1 MAEPAADF
9 KSYWDTTLGDLG
21 RLPACP
27 EVTLV
32 PLRTND
38 LATLY
43 GVHLTSLGAYRIF
56 GYLSIPAGEGP
67 FPAIY
72 YTPRYQSVVQPV
84 PQGTSNETRRHVITF
99 SLAARGQRNA
109 DEPFA
114 AAYPG
119 WLTTNITDP
128 ERYVFKGVVADC
140 VRGLEFLT
148 GRAEVDPAR
157 IAIVGNDLAFITAAL
172 GSGATHVAT
181 APELFVGAP
190 ELNPT
195 KSVGY
200 PRAEISDHLRHSPS
214 DFGVICQTLALY
226 DLRGFAP
233 LVTIPRLIMAG
244 PAGPALDSEAL
255 APLISSAI
263 GTNAT
268 MRESEQSGY
277 KDGLALMSWLANQ
290 LRMPDPN
297 VLLPPAWR

>member
-1 MAEPAADF
+1 MAEPAPDF
-9 KSYWDTTLGDLG
+9 KSYWAATLDDLG
-21 RLPACP
+21 QFPACP

-43 GVHLTSLGAYRIF
+43 GVRLTSLGAYRVF

-84 PQGTSNETRRHVITF
+84 PQGTSNELRRHVITF

-109 DEPFA
+109 DQPFA
-114 AAYPG
+114 ADFPG

-128 ERYVFKGVVADC
+128 ERYVFRGVVADC

-157 IAIVGNDLAFITAAL
+157 VAIVGNDLAFITAAL
-172 GSGATHVAT
+172 GTGATHVAA
-181 APELFVGAP
+181 APELFFGAP
-190 ELNPT
+190 EIKPT

-200 PRAEISDHLRHSPS
+200 PRAEFSDHLRQSPS
-214 DFGVICQTLALY
+214 DFDAICRILALY

-233 LVTIPRLIMAG
+233 SVTIPRLIMAG
-244 PAGPALDSEAL
+244 PAGSSLNGEAL
-255 APLISSAI
+255 APLISSAT
-263 GTNAT
+263 GANAR
-268 MRESEQSGY
+268 MRESEQSAY
-277 KDGLALMSWLANQ
+277 KDGLALMSWLASQ
-290 LRMPDPN
+290 FHMPNPSA
-297 VLLPPAWR
+297 LLPPAWR